1 MITASFEKRNVPSQK
16 KQRQDILLA
25 FATVVLFY
33 LAFPSGGYGNLAW
46 LAITPVIIALNNA
59 HGRYAFMLG
68 LLTATLGWMCSIW
81 WAIDGLTKVT
91 YSQSNIVIPFIF
103 LFCLFSA
110 LPYAIACWLHA
121 RFLWGNSIV
130 GAFKSTAVFT
140 LLVNYIPSILPGNLA
155 HALYLSP
162 LQIQLIDIGGVP
174 MLFFVIHLV
183 NFLLACAVINRKKA
197 KQKSITCLLLAL
209 AIWLLNYGYG
219 YIKTT
224 YLLNKTASIDITIAI
239 IQPNLS
245 VSLRSRDDWLQ
256 KAPLVQSLISQ
267 AVDNHQTDLIVLP
280 EIPVP
285 VSYKYYPQD
294 KIIFDQI
301 IKNNSLLLTAI
312 APINKQFNEL
322 NGYHNTI
329 ELIESQQ
336 VTHLYQKQKLLPIG
350 EYLPFETQIPILRA
364 LFPNAP
370 NYVPGKDKTI
380 LPFELD
386 GQTINIVPLICY
398 EAVFTDLVADG
409 VAKGGQIFVNTVNDA
424 WFGDTAGR
432 NVHLALALYRT
443 LEYRKPL
450 IRVTNNG
457 MSNIINMK
465 GQILPDSQI
474 PPFTAGVAISTVSV
488 ADISSFYQSYP
499 HAFMIFCLLFCGY
512 AITSAQR
519 TLNEKY

>member
-1 MITASFEKRNVPSQK
+1 MTMAQLKTRYVPNKK

-25 FATVVLFY
+25 FATVMLFY

-81 WAIDGLTKVT
+81 WVVDGLTKVT
-91 YSQSNIVIPFIF
+91 YSQSNIVIPFVF
-103 LFCLFSA
+103 LFCIFSA

-121 RFLWGNSIV
+121 RFSWGSSIV
-130 GAFKSTAVFT
+130 GAFKSAAVFT
-140 LLVNYIPSILPGNLA
+140 VLVNYIPSILPGNLA

-162 LQIQLIDIGGVP
+162 SQIQLISIGGVP
-174 MLFFVIHLV
+174 ILFFIIHLV
-183 NFLLACAVINRKKA
+183 NFLLANAVVNRKSD

-209 AIWLLNYGYG
+209 SIWLLNYGYG
-219 YIKTT
+219 YLQTT
-224 YLLNKTASIDITIAI
+224 YLLNKTASVELSVAI
-239 IQPNLS
+239 IQPNLA
-245 VSLRSRDDWLQ
+245 VNLRTRDDWLK
-256 KAPLVQSLISQ
+256 KAPLVQALIAQ
-267 AVDNHQTDLIVLP
+267 AVNNHQTDLIILP

-285 VSYKYYPQD
+285 VSYKNYPQD
-294 KIIFDQI
+294 KMIFNPV
-301 IKNNSLLLTAI
+301 IKKNSLLLTAI
-312 APINKQFNEL
+312 EPINNPLNES

-329 ELIESQQ
+329 ELIENQQ
-336 VTHLYQKQKLLPIG
+336 VTQLYKKQKLLPIG
-350 EYLPFETQIPILRA
+350 EYLPFEKQLPILRA

-370 NYVPGKDKTI
+370 NYVAGKHNTI
-380 LPFELD
+380 LPLDFD
-386 GQTINIVPLICY
+386 GQTVNIVPLICY

-409 VAKGGQIFVNTVNDA
+409 VAKGGQVFINTVNDA

-457 MSNIINMK
+457 VSNIINMK
-465 GQILPDSQI
+465 GQILTDSQI
-474 PPFTAGVAISTVSV
+474 PSLTAGVAISTVNI
-488 ADISSFYQSYP
+488 ADISSFYQTYP
-499 HAFMIFCLLFCGY
+499 YAFMIFCLLFCGY
-512 AITSAQR
+512 AIVSAQR
-519 TLNEKY
+519 KLNE

>member
-1 MITASFEKRNVPSQK
+1 MTTAHLKKRNVPSQK

-25 FATVVLFY
+25 FATVMLFY

-46 LAITPVIIALNNA
+46 LAITPVIIALNNS

-81 WAIDGLTKVT
+81 WVVDGLTKVT
-91 YSQSNIVIPFIF
+91 YSQSNIVIPFVF

-121 RFLWGNSIV
+121 RFSWGSSIV
-130 GAFKSTAVFT
+130 GVFKSAAVFT
-140 LLVNYIPSILPGNLA
+140 VLVNYIPSILPGNLA

-174 MLFFVIHLV
+174 ILFFIIHLV
-183 NFLLACAVINRKKA
+183 NFLLASAVINRKKA
-197 KQKSITCLLLAL
+197 QQKSVSCLLLAL
-209 AIWLLNYGYG
+209 SIWLLNYGYG

-224 YLLNKTASIDITIAI
+224 YLLNKTASVDMTIAI
-239 IQPNLS
+239 IQPNLA
-245 VSLRSRDDWLQ
+245 VNLRSRDDWLQ

-267 AVDNHQTDLIVLP
+267 AVNNHHTDLIILP

-294 KIIFDQI
+294 KIIFDQV
-301 IKNNSLLLTAI
+301 IKNKSLLLTAI
-312 APINKQFNEL
+312 EPISKQFNES

-329 ELIESQQ
+329 ELIESQH

-350 EYLPFETQIPILRA
+350 EYLPFEKQLPMLRA

-370 NYVPGKDKTI
+370 NYVPGKLNTI
-380 LPFELD
+380 IPLELD
-386 GQTINIVPLICY
+386 GQIINIVPLICY
-398 EAVFTDLVADG
+398 EAVFTDLVANG
-409 VAKGGQIFVNTVNDA
+409 VANGGQVFINTVNDA

-457 MSNIINMK
+457 MSNVINIK

-474 PPFTAGVAISTVSV
+474 PPFTAGVAVSTVEI
-488 ADISSFYQSYP
+488 ADISSFYQNYP
-499 HAFMIFCLLFCGY
+499 YAFMIFCLLFGGY
-512 AITSAQR
+512 AIISAQR
-519 TLNEKY
+519 KLNEQY